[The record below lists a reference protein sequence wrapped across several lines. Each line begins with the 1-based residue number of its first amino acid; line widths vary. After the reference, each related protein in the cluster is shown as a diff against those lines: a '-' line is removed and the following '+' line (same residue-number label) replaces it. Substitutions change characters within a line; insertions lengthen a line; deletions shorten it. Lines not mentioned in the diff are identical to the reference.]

1 MTRIANAQWAAKLS
15 ASGRCE
21 NRGAKYMTE
30 ILVMPDSTED
40 IKMTEYKNIEPG
52 DYKRLQR
59 KNSDL
64 RELLWFGIALMMVLI
79 LCGLIPLLAQ
89 KAGLPW

>member
-1 MTRIANAQWAAKLS
+1 
-15 ASGRCE
+15 
-21 NRGAKYMTE
+21 
-30 ILVMPDSTED
+30 MPDSTED

>member
-1 MTRIANAQWAAKLS
+1 
-15 ASGRCE
+15 
-21 NRGAKYMTE
+21 
-30 ILVMPDSTED
+30 
-40 IKMTEYKNIEPG
+40 MTEYKNIEPG